1 MNNNL
6 AVALKYL
13 GAHIRWRL
21 GKQPGLGNGPEVAE
35 HRPSMPSFDLA
46 EKTVFTRFLRQTK
59 ISDLELIYLI
69 IALAPHLQ
77 PGFFDAIIRD
87 CLPDAGDFPEF
98 GGVRSGNCRGLLPT
112 GETALF
118 ILAGNEVESRL
129 AIYELFSPDHW
140 FVQQKLLVLEEV
152 RQGEPRLSGR
162 LVLDPEVVE
171 LFVTGAVSRPHFSIE
186 FPAEHLD
193 TSLDW
198 DDLVL
203 NPDTRR
209 QIRDIEH
216 WIEHKDTLLRDWG
229 MGRKMKPGFRAL
241 FYGPPG
247 TGKTMTATLLGKQ
260 TGRDVF
266 RIDLSRVVSKFI
278 GETEKNLA
286 RLFDKAEHKEWIL
299 FFDEADALFGK
310 RTDIRDAHD
319 KYANQEVA
327 YLLQRI
333 ESYDGLVILATNQRA
348 NIDDAF
354 VRRFQSIIHFP
365 MPGVAEREIIWRKTL
380 PPQIV
385 LAPGLQWSQVASGH
399 ELSGASILNIC
410 HYCAL
415 QALASGSACLD
426 AAALEA
432 GIMREYVKEGRVV

>member
-1 MNNNL
+1 MKNNL
-6 AVALKYL
+6 TKTLEHLRAY
-13 GAHIRWRL
+13 ISWRL
-21 GKQPGLGNGPEVAE
+21 SNSLD
-35 HRPSMPSFDLA
+35 SFDSLEA
-46 EKTVFTRFLRQTK
+46 PAEPPVMPLFDFQEKTVFTKFLSQVR
-59 ISDLELIYLI
+59 ISEPELIYLA

-77 PGFFDAIIRD
+77 PGFFDAVIRR
-87 CLPDAGDFPEF
+87 CLPDGGEFPEF
-98 GGVRSGNCRGLLPT
+98 GGVRGGNCRGLLPT

-118 ILAGNEVESRL
+118 LLAGNVLENRL
-129 AIYELFSPDHW
+129 AIYDLFSAEH
-140 FVQQKLLVLEEV
+140 FFAQQRIISLEEV
-152 RQGEPRLSGR
+152 KPGEPRLSGR
-162 LVLDPEVVE
+162 LLVDPEIIE
-171 LFVTGAVSRPHFSIE
+171 LFITGAVSKPRFSSE
-186 FPAEHLD
+186 FPAEQLE
-193 TSLDW
+193 TGMDW

-203 NPDTRR
+203 NPDTRK
-209 QIRDIEH
+209 QIREIEH

-229 MGRKMKPGFRAL
+229 MGRKMKPGYRAL

-247 TGKTMTATLLGKQ
+247 TGKTLTASLLGKQ
-260 TGRDVF
+260 TGLDVF
-266 RIDLSRVVSKFI
+266 RIDLSRVVSKYI

-286 RLFDKAEHKEWIL
+286 RLFDKAENKQWIL

-310 RTDIRDAHD
+310 RTDIRAAHD

-333 ESYDGLVILATNQRA
+333 ENYNGLVILATNQRG

-354 VRRFQSIIHFP
+354 VRRFQSMIHFP
-365 MPGVAEREIIWRKTL
+365 MPGVQEREAIWRKTL

-385 LAPGLQWSQVASGH
+385 LAPDLQWPSVAANH

-415 QALASGSACLD
+415 QALAGGSPSLD